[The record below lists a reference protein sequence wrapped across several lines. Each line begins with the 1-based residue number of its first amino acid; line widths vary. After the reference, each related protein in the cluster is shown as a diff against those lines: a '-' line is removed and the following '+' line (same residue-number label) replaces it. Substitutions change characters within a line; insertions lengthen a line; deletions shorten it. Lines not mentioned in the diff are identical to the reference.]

1 MKVYICEKCGKEYT
15 HKGNYMKHL
24 KRKTPCNKNLINETE
39 IIQTTT
45 DMSELRDMKYIDLFS
60 GIGG

>member
-39 IIQTTT
+39 IIINNKNTIFKVPE
-45 DMSELRDMKYIDLFS
+45 SKRPLI
-60 GIGG
+60 IC